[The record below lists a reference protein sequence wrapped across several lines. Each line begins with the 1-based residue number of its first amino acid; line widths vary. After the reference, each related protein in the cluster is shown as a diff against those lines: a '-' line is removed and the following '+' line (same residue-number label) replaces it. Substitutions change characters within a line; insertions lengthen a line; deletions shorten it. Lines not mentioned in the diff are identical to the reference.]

1 MKNYIQITLSIILFC
16 TSSFTHAQDYV
27 WGEEFKEGDTISAAT
42 FNQIFS
48 TLQKLNRTPKDAD
61 LVGTW
66 SCSAVWTGGPSG
78 AGLTQDPTNTW
89 LQSLSGAQLTM
100 TATSASTSFPTGYTF
115 STGNPSP
122 FVSQSGTGAV
132 SGTFVLLGNV
142 MISNGILGANN
153 YLTHAVDVVS
163 DERIIFFPNSTSPNL
178 AKVVM
183 CDSATPVPAAPTA
196 TVATNTQ
203 TTVSVAW
210 TDQSSD
216 ETGFKIYRRLSTQT
230 AATQLAT
237 AVTASP
243 YVDSSLTEGQTA
255 YYNVSAY
262 NSNGESS
269 KSGVANATLDSI
281 KPTVTSHTPTTS
293 QQVARSDRILSIVF
307 SEAVNFIC
315 PADPANS
322 GPSCSTAG
330 SAITVV
336 GTSCFPNC
344 GTTYMNIAPYHST
357 GFGSS
362 VLSVSGNLREIQQT
376 LNAND
381 TITVTIHKEWIRDV
395 NGNHINADYSYSFTT
410 GT

>member
-1 MKNYIQITLSIILFC
+1 MKNYIQITLSIILFF
-16 TSSFTHAQDYV
+16 TSSLAQAQNYV
-27 WGEEFKEGDTISAAT
+27 WGEEFKEGDVISAST
-42 FNQIFS
+42 FNQIFN
-48 TLQKLNRTPKDAD
+48 TLEKINRTVKDED
-61 LVGTW
+61 LLGTW
-66 SCSAVWTGGPSG
+66 SCDAMTTRETGGWTNTGAFYQLKNSQVTFTSSGSSSSIESPYSVSTSAPSPFKRISG
-78 AGLTQDPTNTW
+78 AFSGVY
-89 LQSLSGAQLTM
+89 SLFDNMIFTKIAGETDSRIFHVDITSETKINFVFQE
-100 TATSASTSFPTGYTF
+100 TSAQSFPTNYA
-115 STGNPSP
+115 SY
-122 FVSQSGTGAV
+122 
-132 SGTFVLLGNV
+132 
-142 MISNGILGANN
+142 ISC
-153 YLTHAVDVVS
+153 T
-163 DERIIFFPNSTSPNL
+163 
-178 AKVVM
+178 
-183 CDSATPVPAAPTA
+183 SATPVPAAPTA
-196 TVATNTQ
+196 TTATNAQ
-203 TTVSVAW
+203 TTVNIAW

-230 AATQLAT
+230 IATELTT

-255 YYNVSAY
+255 YYSVSAY
-262 NSNGESS
+262 NANGESS
-269 KSGVANATLDSI
+269 KSVVVNATLDSI
-281 KPTVTSHTPTTS
+281 KPTVASHTPTTS
-293 QQVARSDRILSIVF
+293 QQAARSDRILSIVF

-344 GTTYMNIAPYHST
+344 ETTYMNIAPYHST